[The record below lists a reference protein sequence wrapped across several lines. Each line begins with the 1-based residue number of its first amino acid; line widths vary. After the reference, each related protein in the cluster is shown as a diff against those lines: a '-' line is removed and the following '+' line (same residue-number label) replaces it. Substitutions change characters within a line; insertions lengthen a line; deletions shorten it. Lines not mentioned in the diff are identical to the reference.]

1 MVDLQDHQ
9 ILYRTDIIYQENR
22 RLKTS
27 NKYCR
32 MAADIGDC
40 ATVLEQFIHD
50 AANLPAEVNY
60 MMEEIQAL
68 DKDMQKFLV
77 NINSRESTLQKQ
89 VKNHGSLV
97 PHPKEQEFA
106 EYAKKHYDLCID
118 LQKKKIAHSD
128 KACVMLDRQLKKLD
142 ERIIQLQRS
151 GQMDD
156 NGEPLPSV
164 FNRKPDT
171 FDTKIGAAGP
181 IPLQAANLSALNASA
196 YRANSHTTPTIRP
209 PQPRQVTQVSA
220 TNPASRSAAPTTP
233 SVASST
239 KHQSDREHSVGADSK
254 RRKLTMSTTGINLP
268 SQPSGLRQSS
278 IGPTAGTPK
287 AGTPTGSR
295 AGSIPRQTSTTGIA
309 TKKSAGNVNKK
320 LPHQQVT
327 KLKQKHKQH
336 ARLSQSLGRK
346 KGGSPSTR
354 GVRGGTEASE
364 DSVLSSAD
372 ASDSEVSQ
380 GQNNRKRKRKSQ
392 ASSQRERERTR
403 EREVSVSEDEEV
415 DEQDD
420 RTYCYCN
427 QPSFGEMVGCENSEC
442 PREWFHIQCLG
453 LKTVPSE
460 EHWYCPECRTA
471 LEAQSGNKKRK

>member
-1 MVDLQDHQ
+1 
-9 ILYRTDIIYQENR
+9 
-22 RLKTS
+22 
-27 NKYCR
+27 
-32 MAADIGDC
+32 MAVEIGDC

-50 AANLPAEVNY
+50 AANLPAEINY
-60 MMEEIQAL
+60 MMEEIQAT
-68 DKDMQKFLV
+68 DKDMQKYLV
-77 NINSRESTLQKQ
+77 NINSKESALQKQ

-97 PHPKEQEFA
+97 AHPKEQEYA
-106 EYAKKHYDLCID
+106 EYTKKHYDICID
-118 LQKKKIAHSD
+118 LQKKKIVHSD
-128 KACVMLDRQLKKLD
+128 KACAMLDRQLKRLD
-142 ERIIQLQRS
+142 ERIIQLQRT

-156 NGEPLPSV
+156 NGDPLPSI
-164 FNRKPDT
+164 FNRKPNA
-171 FDTKIGAAGP
+171 FDNKVGSSGP

-196 YRANSHTTPTIRP
+196 YRANSHPTAAIRP
-209 PQPRQVTQVSA
+209 PQPRQITQVSA
-220 TNPASRSAAPTTP
+220 STNPASRTAAPATP
-233 SVASST
+233 SLASTT
-239 KHQSDREHSVGADSK
+239 KNQSDREHSAGADAK
-254 RRKLTMSTTGINLP
+254 RRKLTMSTSGINLP

-278 IGPTAGTPK
+278 IGPTVGTPK

-295 AGSIPRQTSTTGIA
+295 AGSIPRQTSATGVA
-309 TKKSAGNVNKK
+309 TKKTAGNVTKK
-320 LPHQQVT
+320 VPHQQVT
-327 KLKQKHKQH
+327 KLKNKHKQH
-336 ARLSQSLGRK
+336 VRLSQSGGRK
-346 KGGSPSTR
+346 KGASPSVR

-427 QPSFGEMVGCENSEC
+427 QPSFGEMVGCENSDC